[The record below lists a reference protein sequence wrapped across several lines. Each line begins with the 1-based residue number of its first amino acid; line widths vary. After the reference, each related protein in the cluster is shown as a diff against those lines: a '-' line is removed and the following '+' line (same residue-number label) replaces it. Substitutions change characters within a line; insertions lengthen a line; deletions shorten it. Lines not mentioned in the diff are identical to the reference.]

1 MIEEKKKCHWRGRV
15 LACRQAR
22 RLWLW
27 LVGVEAE
34 VGQPT
39 VWRGKRD
46 HDHGRA
52 CLEHLQLAR
61 LDPPGHRLAVHQH
74 GQPNSNPRAHALLA
88 MEQTKALNALEPFLA
103 LSKSATSPRA
113 ASDLIVQ
120 ATSAPNTYVFAE
132 LLQTPNIQN
141 LRASEE
147 HAPYL
152 ALLEIFAWGTW
163 ADLNGASAATH
174 GKLPTDSQPA
184 AQANLP
190 KLSAQQHQKLLL
202 LSLLPLSHSHAT
214 LTYKHLM
221 TALELP
227 TPRALEDLIT
237 TAIYSGLITATLDP
251 AHSLVSVTSISPL
264 RDLSPGSLPALQ
276 NTLQSWSQRCDS
288 ALADLEA
295 QVAKVRQEA
304 VDREKLR
311 RKKERGFEAAM
322 QATDDKNTGKRNLM
336 GDDAM
341 DIDDEGGSGRVTRS
355 SKRGAG
361 GFGFGNL
368 GRR

>member
-1 MIEEKKKCHWRGRV
+1 
-15 LACRQAR
+15 
-22 RLWLW
+22 
-27 LVGVEAE
+27 
-34 VGQPT
+34 
-39 VWRGKRD
+39 
-46 HDHGRA
+46 
-52 CLEHLQLAR
+52 
-61 LDPPGHRLAVHQH
+61 
-74 GQPNSNPRAHALLA
+74 

-141 LRASEE
+141 LRTSEE
-147 HAPYL
+147 YAPYL
-152 ALLEIFAWGTW
+152 TLLEIFAWGTW
-163 ADLNGASAATH
+163 ADYKGASTTAVQTY
-174 GKLPTDSQPA
+174 GDTQTDYPLAHS
-184 AQANLP
+184 NLP

-202 LSLLPLSHSHAT
+202 LSLLPLSHSHTT
-214 LTYKHLM
+214 LTYKHVM
-221 TALELP
+221 DALELP
-227 TPRALEDLIT
+227 TPRSLEELVT
-237 TAIYSGLITATLDP
+237 TAIYAGLLTATLDP

-276 NTLQSWSQRCDS
+276 NTLQSWSQRCDA
-288 ALADLEA
+288 ALAELET
-295 QVAKVRQEA
+295 QVAKVKQEA

-311 RKKERGFEAAM
+311 RKKERALEAAM
-322 QATDDKNTGKRNLM
+322 QASDEKNSGKRNLM

-341 DIDDEGGSGRVTRS
+341 EIDDEGGSGRATRS

-361 GFGFGNL
+361 GFGFANL